1 MEAWNSMTDEERQI
15 ISGFIAR
22 MAGQP
27 QATPGRP
34 PATGSQPLPPV
45 DPEADRLIAELF
57 ERYPEARFRITQTA
71 FVQEH
76 ALREAHNRI
85 QELEWQLQAAQA
97 QAQAQQ
103 SRGLFGFGRPRQPQ
117 LPPRP
122 TPLPAAPGAQ
132 ALAANQ
138 GRPGFLGGALA
149 TAAGVA
155 GGILLGN
162 ALMAMFSGSGA
173 AQAATPD
180 TAAAAE
186 APAADSPWINPA
198 AAAEKQYGAP
208 YEEKPAWDDAG
219 YADDGGDAGGGDEW

>member
-1 MEAWNSMTDEERQI
+1 MTSEERQI
-15 ISGFIAR
+15 ISDFIAR
-22 MAGQP
+22 MGGQP
-27 QATPGRP
+27 QPAAPGRP

-57 ERYPEARFRITQTA
+57 ERHPEARYRITQAA

-76 ALREAHNRI
+76 ALREAQNRI
-85 QELEWQLQAAQA
+85 QELEWEVQAAQA

-103 SRGLFGFGRPRQPQ
+103 NRGFFGFGAPRQPV

-122 TPLPAAPGAQ
+122 TPLPPGPGAQ
-132 ALAANQ
+132 AMAANQ

-162 ALMAMFSGSGA
+162 ALMSLFAGSGA

-180 TAAAAE
+180 APAA
-186 APAADSPWINPA
+186 AADSPWTNPA
-198 AAAEKQYGAP
+198 AAAEKQYGAQP
-208 YEEKPAWDDAG
+208 EQLEKTGWDDAG
-219 YADDGGDAGGGDEW
+219 HADDGGDMGGDEW

>member
-1 MEAWNSMTDEERQI
+1 MTDEERQI
-15 ISGFIAR
+15 ISDFIAR

-34 PATGSQPLPPV
+34 PATGSRPLPPV

-57 ERYPEARFRITQTA
+57 ERHPEARYRITQAA

-76 ALREAHNRI
+76 ALREAQNRI
-85 QELEWQLQAAQA
+85 QELQWQVEAAQA
-97 QAQAQQ
+97 QAQQG
-103 SRGLFGFGRPRQPQ
+103 RGLFGFGAPRQPN

-122 TPLPAAPGAQ
+122 TPLPPGPGAQ
-132 ALAANQ
+132 AMAANQ

-162 ALMAMFSGSGA
+162 ALMSLFSGSGA

-180 TAAAAE
+180 AAAA
-186 APAADSPWINPA
+186 AADSPWTNPA
-198 AAAEKQYGAP
+198 AAAEKEYGAP
-208 YEEKPAWDDAG
+208 PEEMEKTGWDDAG
-219 YADDGGDAGGGDEW
+219 TWDDGGDMGGDEW